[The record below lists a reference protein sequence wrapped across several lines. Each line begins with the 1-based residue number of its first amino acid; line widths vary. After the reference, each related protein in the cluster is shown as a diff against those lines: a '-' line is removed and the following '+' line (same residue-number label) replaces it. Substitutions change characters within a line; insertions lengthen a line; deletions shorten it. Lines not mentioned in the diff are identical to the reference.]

1 MRVIIFTD
9 LDGSLLNNETFKF
22 DEIKNFIINCLKKG
36 IKLIPNTSKTS
47 FEILEFIKEL
57 DFEIPYIAEN
67 GSSIHNLNILSPHL
81 SDEIVLARPVREIY
95 EDFTKNIKKKLL
107 LNCNF
112 LSQMDTEKQSSI
124 LGLSGRKLELALNRN
139 YTFLITFNG
148 EKNEIKELIEYCHN
162 LGLSFNQGG
171 RVICIGDKVDKLTG
185 MKKILKIIKSNNE
198 FKDIFTIGVGD
209 SPNDLGML
217 DEVNFPCLIKRKNNE
232 NILNKDKYTIS
243 TKEAPNGWMEVVKIG
258 LEKSKLII

>member
-57 DFEIPYIAEN
+57 SFEIPYIAEN
-67 GSSIHNLNILSPHL
+67 GSSIHNLNVLNPHI
-81 SDEIVLARPVREIY
+81 SNEIVLARPVYKIY
-95 EDFTKNIKKKLL
+95 EDFIKNIKKKF

-112 LSQMDTEKQSSI
+112 LSEMNSKKQSSI

-148 EKNEIKELIEYCHN
+148 EKNEIKELIKYCDN
-162 LGLSFNQGG
+162 SGLSFNQGG
-171 RVICIGDKVDKLTG
+171 RVICIGDKVNKLTG
-185 MKKILKIIKSNNE
+185 MQKILKIIKSYNE
-198 FKDIFTIGVGD
+198 YKDIFTIGVGD

-217 DEVNFPCLIKRKNNE
+217 DKVDFPCLIKRKITRIYLIKI
-232 NILNKDKYTIS
+232 NIQFQPKRLLMVGWKLLNL
-243 TKEAPNGWMEVVKIG
+243 V
-258 LEKSKLII
+258 

>member
-1 MRVIIFTD
+1 MKIIIFTD

-57 DFEIPYIAEN
+57 SCEIPYIAEN
-67 GSSIHNLNILSPHL
+67 GSSIHNLNILNPDL
-81 SDEIVLARPVREIY
+81 SNEIVLARPVHEIY

-112 LSQMDTEKQSSI
+112 LSEMDTEKQSNI

-162 LGLSFNQGG
+162 LGLSLNQGG
-171 RVICIGDKVDKLTG
+171 RVICIGDKVNKLTG
-185 MKKILKIIKSNNE
+185 MKKTLKIIKSYNE

-243 TKEAPNGWMEVVKIG
+243 TEEAPSGWMEVVKIG
-258 LEKSKLII
+258 LEKNKLII